1 MADMI
6 ICNLETLLER
16 RGWTV
21 YKLAQETGL
30 HNSVLS
36 KYRYGQVRRADL
48 TAVEAICKALECGV
62 GDLLEY
68 VPDRKA
74 KKR

>member
-1 MADMI
+1 MI
-6 ICNLETLLER
+6 ICNLEALLER
-16 RGWTV
+16 KGWTV

-36 KYRYGQVRRADL
+36 KYRYCQVKRADL
-48 TAVEAICKALECGV
+48 AAVDAICKALECGV

-68 VPDRKA
+68 VSDRKA

>member
-1 MADMI
+1 MAGVI
-6 ICNLETLLER
+6 ICNLEALLER

-36 KYRYGQVRRADL
+36 KYRYSQVRRADL
-48 TAVEAICKALECGV
+48 IAVEAICKALECGV

-68 VPDRKA
+68 VPEKKA
-74 KKR
+74 KKK